1 MEMEVIPP
9 SLPSLPSTPSP
20 RELRTPQGLLGT
32 FNELLTR
39 PLGLLE
45 RVRDGGRS
53 SPLHLLA
60 GSAVCYVLYGAAAGF
75 FQGGNQ
81 IWVTALKTPLI
92 ILFALLLCLPSL
104 YVFSAV
110 GGAEWNRRTFPTV
123 VAGFA
128 GTLALILL
136 ALLPVNWLFSVSSKH
151 LGSAV
156 FLHFMLWML
165 ALLLAWRFLGQ
176 SLRAIGA
183 RGALVLW
190 LFLFCIVSLQTAT
203 FLRPVLERKA
213 GEPLFVSGKKSFLE
227 HMGDVFD

>member
-1 MEMEVIPP
+1 MEMEVMPSSPP
-9 SLPSLPSTPSP
+9 SLPSSPSTREPRSP
-20 RELRTPQGLLGT
+20 KGLLGT
-32 FNELLTR
+32 FNELLTH
-39 PLGLLE
+39 PLGLIE
-45 RVRDGGRS
+45 RARGGGS
-53 SPLHLLA
+53 ASPLKLLA

-75 FQGGNQ
+75 FQGGDQ

-110 GGAEWNRRTFPTV
+110 VGAEWNRKTFPTV

-156 FLHFMLWML
+156 FLHFMLWIL

-183 RGALVLW
+183 RGGLLLW

-213 GEPLFVSGKKSFLE
+213 GEALFVSGKKSFLE

>member
-1 MEMEVIPP
+1 MEMEVLPP
-9 SLPSLPSTPSP
+9 SSPSILESRP
-20 RELRTPQGLLGT
+20 PQGLLGT

-45 RVRDGGRS
+45 RARSGGS
-53 SPLHLLA
+53 TSPGRLIA
-60 GSAVCYVLYGAAAGF
+60 GSVVCYVLYGAAAGF
-75 FQGGNQ
+75 FQGGDQ
-81 IWVTALKTPLI
+81 IWVAALKTPLI

-156 FLHFMLWML
+156 FLHFFLWLL
-165 ALLLAWRFLGQ
+165 ALSLAWRFMGR

-183 RGALVLW
+183 KGAIVFW
-190 LFLFCIVSLQTAT
+190 LFLFCIVSLQTTT
-203 FLRPVLERKA
+203 FLRPVLERKK
-213 GEPLFVSGKKSFLE
+213 GEHLFVSGKKSFLE

>member
-1 MEMEVIPP
+1 MEMEVMPPALPARP
-9 SLPSLPSTPSP
+9 SLSSP
-20 RELRTPQGLLGT
+20 LESRAPQGLLGT

-45 RVRDGGRS
+45 RVRGGGS
-53 SPLHLLA
+53 ASPWRLLA
-60 GSAVCYVLYGAAAGF
+60 GSIFCYGLYGAAAGF
-75 FQGGNQ
+75 FQGGDQ
-81 IWVTALKTPLI
+81 IAVTALKTPLI
-92 ILFALLLCLPSL
+92 ILFALVLCLPSL

-110 GGAEWNRRTFPTV
+110 GGAEWSRRTFPVV

-136 ALLPVNWLFSVSSKH
+136 ALLPVNWLFSVSSRH

-156 FLHFMLWML
+156 FLHFFLWLL
-165 ALLLAWRFLGQ
+165 ALSLAWRFLGQ

-213 GEPLFVSGKKSFLE
+213 GESLFVTGKKSFLE